1 LKGDLEMGP
10 LAGLKIVEFAGIG
23 PGPFAAMLLAD
34 LGAEIIRIERKESSG
49 MGLQRPREYDY
60 AMRNRT
66 TIHLDLKSPQGVEF
80 ALRLVDQADALM
92 EGFRPQVMERLGVGP
107 NVCLTRNPKLVYG
120 RITGWGQSGP
130 LALAAGHDLNYIAL
144 TGALHAI
151 GRQGQAPAI
160 PLNLLGDYAGGS
172 LYLVIG
178 ILSALHEAKSSGR
191 GQVVDAA
198 IVDGVASLSTQLYG
212 MIKSGLLNHERGTN
226 FIDSGAHFY
235 DVYECADSKWISIA
249 PVESKFYALMLQLVG
264 VDIETPQLQR
274 ADWPSAKVKIAQ
286 RIRTKTRDEWTQ
298 LLEGTDMCFAPV
310 LDFDEAIDHPH
321 MKARGIFVDIS
332 GEVQPGPAPR
342 FSRSEPGTP
351 KPGVVATHE
360 TVCGLLHGWLDEK
373 EVNAAYEAGTI

>member
-1 LKGDLEMGP
+1 MGP

-34 LGAEIIRIERKESSG
+34 LGAEIIRIERKELSG

-178 ILSALHEAKSSGR
+178 MLSALHEAKSSGR

-235 DVYECADSKWISIA
+235 DVYECADGKWISIA

-274 ADWPSAKVKIAQ
+274 AGWPAAKVKIAQ

-310 LDFDEAIDHPH
+310 LDLDEAIDHPH
-321 MKARGIFVDIS
+321 MKARGIFVDIA

-342 FSRSEPGTP
+342 FSRSDPGIP

-360 TVCGLLHGWLDEK
+360 TVCGLLHGWLDDQ
-373 EVNAAYEAGTI
+373 EVTAAYESGTI

>member
-1 LKGDLEMGP
+1 MGP

-235 DVYECADSKWISIA
+235 DVYECADGKWISIA

-264 VDIETPQLQR
+264 VDIESPQLQR
-274 ADWPSAKVKIAQ
+274 AGWPSAKVKIAQ

-342 FSRSEPGTP
+342 FSRSEPETP

>member
-1 LKGDLEMGP
+1 MGP

-34 LGAEIIRIERKESSG
+34 LGAEIIRIERKEPSG
-49 MGLQRPREYDY
+49 LGLQRPREYDY

-66 TIHLDLKSPQGVEF
+66 TIHLDLKSPQGIDF

-92 EGFRPQVMERLGVGP
+92 EGFRPLVMERLGVGP

-144 TGALHAI
+144 SGALHAM
-151 GRQGQAPAI
+151 GRQGQAPTI

-178 ILSALHEAKSSGR
+178 MLSALLEAKSSGR

-235 DVYECADSKWISIA
+235 DVYECADGKWISIA
-249 PVESKFYALMLQLVG
+249 PVEPKFYALMQKLVG

-274 ADWPSAKVKIAQ
+274 AGWPAAKVKIAQ
-286 RIRTKTRDEWTQ
+286 RIRTKTRKEWTQ

-310 LDFDEAIDHPH
+310 LDLDEATDHPH
-321 MKARGIFVDIS
+321 MKARGIFVDIA

-342 FSRSEPGTP
+342 FSRSETGTP

-360 TVCGLLHGWLDEK
+360 TVCDLLRGWLDEK

>member
-1 LKGDLEMGP
+1 MGP

-34 LGAEIIRIERKESSG
+34 LGAEIIRIERKEPSG
-49 MGLQRPREYDY
+49 LGLQRPREYDY

-66 TIHLDLKSPQGVEF
+66 TIHLDLKSPQGIDF

-92 EGFRPQVMERLGVGP
+92 EGFRPLVMERLGVGP

-144 TGALHAI
+144 SGALHAM
-151 GRQGQAPAI
+151 GRQGQAPTI

-178 ILSALHEAKSSGR
+178 MLSALLEAKSSGR

-235 DVYECADSKWISIA
+235 DVYECADGKWISIA
-249 PVESKFYALMLQLVG
+249 PVEPKFYALMQKLVG

-274 ADWPSAKVKIAQ
+274 AGWPAAKVKIAQ
-286 RIRTKTRDEWTQ
+286 RIKTKTRDEWTL

-310 LDFDEAIDHPH
+310 LDLDEATDHPH
-321 MKARGIFVDIS
+321 MKARGIFVDIA

-342 FSRSEPGTP
+342 FSRSETGTP

-360 TVCGLLHGWLDEK
+360 TVCDLLRGWLDEK

>member
-1 LKGDLEMGP
+1 MGP
-10 LAGLKIVEFAGIG
+10 LAGLKIIEFAGIG

-34 LGAEIIRIERKESSG
+34 LGAEIIRIERKEPSG
-49 MGLQRPREYDY
+49 LGLERPRKYDY

-66 TIHLDLKSPQGVEF
+66 TIQLDLKSPQGIDF

-92 EGFRPQVMERLGVGP
+92 EGFRPQVMERLGIGP
-107 NVCLTRNPKLVYG
+107 NVCLKRNPKLVFG

-144 TGALHAI
+144 TGALHAM

-178 ILSALHEAKSSGR
+178 MLSALHEAKYSGR

-235 DVYECADSKWISIA
+235 DVYECSDGKWISIA
-249 PVESKFYALMLQLVG
+249 PIESKFYSLMQKLIG
-264 VDIETPQLQR
+264 IDIETPQLQR
-274 ADWPSAKVKIAQ
+274 AGWPAAKVKIAQ
-286 RIRTKTRDEWTQ
+286 RIRTKTRKEWTQ

-310 LDFDEAIDHPH
+310 LDLDEATDHPH
-321 MKARGIFVDIS
+321 MKARGIFVDIA

-342 FSRSEPGTP
+342 FSRSETGTP

-360 TVCGLLHGWLDEK
+360 TVCDLLRGWLNEK

>member
-1 LKGDLEMGP
+1 MGP
-10 LAGLKIVEFAGIG
+10 LVGLKIVEFAGIG

-34 LGAEIIRIERKESSG
+34 LGAEIIRIERKEPSG
-49 MGLQRPREYDY
+49 LGLQRPREYDY

-66 TIHLDLKSPQGVEF
+66 TIHLDLKSPHGIEF

-144 TGALHAI
+144 TGALHAM

-178 ILSALHEAKSSGR
+178 MLSAMLEAKSSGR

-235 DVYECADSKWISIA
+235 DVYECADGKWISIA
-249 PVESKFYALMLQLVG
+249 PVEPKFYELMQKLVG
-264 VDIETPQLQR
+264 VNIETPQLQR
-274 ADWPSAKVKIAQ
+274 TGWPAAKVKIAQ
-286 RIRTKTRDEWTQ
+286 RIRTKTRDEWTV

-310 LDFDEAIDHPH
+310 LDLDEATDHPH
-321 MKARGIFVDIS
+321 MKARGIFVDIA

-342 FSRSEPGTP
+342 FSRSETGTP

-360 TVCGLLHGWLDEK
+360 SVCDLLRGWLDEK

>member
-1 LKGDLEMGP
+1 MGP

>member
-1 LKGDLEMGP
+1 MGP

-34 LGAEIIRIERKESSG
+34 LGAEIIRIERKEPSG
-49 MGLQRPREYDY
+49 LGLERPRKYDY

-66 TIHLDLKSPQGVEF
+66 TIQLDLKSPQGIDF

-92 EGFRPQVMERLGVGP
+92 EGFRPQVMERLGIGP
-107 NVCLTRNPKLVYG
+107 NVCLKRNPKLVFG

-178 ILSALHEAKSSGR
+178 MLSALHEAKYSGR

-212 MIKSGLLNHERGTN
+212 MIKSGLHNHERGTN
-226 FIDSGAHFY
+226 SIDSGAHFY
-235 DVYECADSKWISIA
+235 DVYECSDGKWISIA
-249 PVESKFYALMLQLVG
+249 PIESKFYSLMQKMIG
-264 VDIETPQLQR
+264 IDIETPQLQR
-274 ADWPSAKVKIAQ
+274 AGWPAAKVKIAQ
-286 RIRTKTRDEWTQ
+286 RIRTKTRKEWTQ

-310 LDFDEAIDHPH
+310 LDLDEATDHPH
-321 MKARGIFVDIS
+321 MKARGIFVDIA

-342 FSRSEPGTP
+342 FSRSELGTP

-360 TVCGLLHGWLDEK
+360 TVCSLLRGWLDEK
-373 EVNAAYEAGTI
+373 ELNTAYKAGTI

>member
-1 LKGDLEMGP
+1 MGP

-34 LGAEIIRIERKESSG
+34 LGAEIIRIERKEPSG
-49 MGLQRPREYDY
+49 LGLQRPREYDY

-66 TIHLDLKSPQGVEF
+66 TIHLDLKSPQGIDF

-92 EGFRPQVMERLGVGP
+92 EGFRPLVMERLGVGP

-144 TGALHAI
+144 SGALHAM

-178 ILSALHEAKSSGR
+178 MLSALHEAKSSGR

-235 DVYECADSKWISIA
+235 DVYECADGKWISIA
-249 PVESKFYALMLQLVG
+249 PVEPKFYALMQKLVG

-274 ADWPSAKVKIAQ
+274 AGWPAAKVKIAQ
-286 RIRTKTRDEWTQ
+286 RIRTKTRDEWTL

-310 LDFDEAIDHPH
+310 LDLDEATDHPH
-321 MKARGIFVDIS
+321 MKARGIFVDIA

-342 FSRSEPGTP
+342 FSRSETGTP

-360 TVCGLLHGWLDEK
+360 TVCDLLRGWLDEK

>member
-1 LKGDLEMGP
+1 MGP

-34 LGAEIIRIERKESSG
+34 LGAEIIRIERKEPSG
-49 MGLQRPREYDY
+49 LGLQRPREYDY

-66 TIHLDLKSPQGVEF
+66 TIHLDLKSPHGIEF

-144 TGALHAI
+144 TGALHAM

-178 ILSALHEAKSSGR
+178 MLSAMLEAKSSGR

-235 DVYECADSKWISIA
+235 DVYECADGKWISIA
-249 PVESKFYALMLQLVG
+249 PVEPKFYELMQKLVG
-264 VDIETPQLQR
+264 VNIETPQLQR
-274 ADWPSAKVKIAQ
+274 TGWPAAKVKIAQ
-286 RIRTKTRDEWTQ
+286 RIRTKTRDEWTV

-310 LDFDEAIDHPH
+310 LDLDEATDHPH
-321 MKARGIFVDIS
+321 MKARGIFVDIA

-342 FSRSEPGTP
+342 FSRSETGTP

-360 TVCGLLHGWLDEK
+360 SVCDLLRGWLDEK

>member
-1 LKGDLEMGP
+1 MGP

-178 ILSALHEAKSSGR
+178 ILSALHEAKLSGR

-235 DVYECADSKWISIA
+235 DVYECADGKWISIA

-274 ADWPSAKVKIAQ
+274 AGWPSAKVKIAQ

>member
-1 LKGDLEMGP
+1 
-10 LAGLKIVEFAGIG
+10 
-23 PGPFAAMLLAD
+23 
-34 LGAEIIRIERKESSG
+34 
-49 MGLQRPREYDY
+49 
-60 AMRNRT
+60 MRNRT

-178 ILSALHEAKSSGR
+178 MLSALHEAKSSGR

-235 DVYECADSKWISIA
+235 DVYECADGKWISIA

-274 ADWPSAKVKIAQ
+274 AGWPAAKVKIAQ

-310 LDFDEAIDHPH
+310 LDLDEAIDHPH
-321 MKARGIFVDIS
+321 MKARGIFVDIA

-342 FSRSEPGTP
+342 FSRSDPGIP

-360 TVCGLLHGWLDEK
+360 TVCGLLHGWLDDQ
-373 EVNAAYEAGTI
+373 EVTAAYESGTI

>member
-1 LKGDLEMGP
+1 MKGDLEMGP

-178 ILSALHEAKSSGR
+178 ILSALHEAKLSGR

-235 DVYECADSKWISIA
+235 DVYECADGKWISIA

-274 ADWPSAKVKIAQ
+274 AGWPSAKVKIAQ

>member
-1 LKGDLEMGP
+1 MGP

-34 LGAEIIRIERKESSG
+34 LGAEIIRIERKELSG

-178 ILSALHEAKSSGR
+178 MLSALHEAKSSGR

-235 DVYECADSKWISIA
+235 DVYECADGKWISIA

-274 ADWPSAKVKIAQ
+274 AGWPAAKVKIAQ

-310 LDFDEAIDHPH
+310 LDLDEAIDHPH
-321 MKARGIFVDIS
+321 MKARGIFVDIA

-342 FSRSEPGTP
+342 FSRSDPGTP

-360 TVCGLLHGWLDEK
+360 SVCDLLRGWLDEK

>member
-1 LKGDLEMGP
+1 MGP

-235 DVYECADSKWISIA
+235 DVYECADGKWISIA

>member
-1 LKGDLEMGP
+1 MGP

-34 LGAEIIRIERKESSG
+34 LGAEIIRIERKELSG

-178 ILSALHEAKSSGR
+178 MLSALHEAKSSGR

-235 DVYECADSKWISIA
+235 DVYECADGKWISIA

-274 ADWPSAKVKIAQ
+274 AGWPAAKVKIAQ

-310 LDFDEAIDHPH
+310 LDLDEAIDHPH
-321 MKARGIFVDIS
+321 MKARGIFVDIA

-342 FSRSEPGTP
+342 FSRSDPGIP

>member
-1 LKGDLEMGP
+1 MGP

-34 LGAEIIRIERKESSG
+34 LGAEIIRIERKEFSC

-107 NVCLTRNPKLVYG
+107 NVCITRNPKLVYG

-178 ILSALHEAKSSGR
+178 MLSALHEAKSSGR

-235 DVYECADSKWISIA
+235 DVYECADGKWISIA

-274 ADWPSAKVKIAQ
+274 AGWPAAKVKIAQ
-286 RIRTKTRDEWTQ
+286 RVRTKTRDEWTQ

-310 LDFDEAIDHPH
+310 LDLDEAIDHPH
-321 MKARGIFVDIS
+321 MKARGIFVDIA

-342 FSRSEPGTP
+342 FSRSDPGTP

>member
-1 LKGDLEMGP
+1 MGP

-34 LGAEIIRIERKESSG
+34 LGAEIIRIERKEPSG
-49 MGLQRPREYDY
+49 LGLERPRKYDY

-66 TIHLDLKSPQGVEF
+66 TIQLDLKSPQGIDF

-92 EGFRPQVMERLGVGP
+92 EGFRPQVMERLGIGP
-107 NVCLTRNPKLVYG
+107 NVCLKRNPKLVFG

-144 TGALHAI
+144 TGALHAM

-178 ILSALHEAKSSGR
+178 MLSAMHEAKYSGR

-212 MIKSGLLNHERGTN
+212 MIKSGLLNHKRGTN

-235 DVYECADSKWISIA
+235 DVYECSDGKWISIA
-249 PVESKFYALMLQLVG
+249 PIESKFYSLMQKLIG
-264 VDIETPQLQR
+264 IDIETPQLQR
-274 ADWPSAKVKIAQ
+274 AGWPAAKVKIAQ
-286 RIRTKTRDEWTQ
+286 RIRTKTRKEWTQ

-310 LDFDEAIDHPH
+310 LDLDEATDHPH
-321 MKARGIFVDIS
+321 MKARGIFVDIA

-342 FSRSEPGTP
+342 FSRSETGTP

-360 TVCGLLHGWLDEK
+360 TVCDLLRGWLDEK

>member
-1 LKGDLEMGP
+1 MGP

-34 LGAEIIRIERKESSG
+34 LGAEIIRIERKEPSG
-49 MGLQRPREYDY
+49 LGLQRPREYDY

-66 TIHLDLKSPQGVEF
+66 TIHLDLKSPHGIEF

-144 TGALHAI
+144 TGALHAM

-178 ILSALHEAKSSGR
+178 MLSAMLEAKSSGR

-235 DVYECADSKWISIA
+235 DVYECADGKWISIA
-249 PVESKFYALMLQLVG
+249 PVEPKFYALMQKLVG

-274 ADWPSAKVKIAQ
+274 AGWPAAKVKIAQ
-286 RIRTKTRDEWTQ
+286 RIKTKTRDEWTL

-310 LDFDEAIDHPH
+310 LDLDEATDHPH
-321 MKARGIFVDIS
+321 MKARGIFVDIA

-342 FSRSEPGTP
+342 FSRSETGTP

-360 TVCGLLHGWLDEK
+360 TVCDLLRGWLNEK

>member
-1 LKGDLEMGP
+1 MGP

-34 LGAEIIRIERKESSG
+34 LGAEIIRIERKELSG

-178 ILSALHEAKSSGR
+178 MLSALHEVKSSGR

-235 DVYECADSKWISIA
+235 DVYECADGKWISIA

-274 ADWPSAKVKIAQ
+274 AGWPAAKVKIAQ
-286 RIRTKTRDEWTQ
+286 RIRTKTRDEWTR

-310 LDFDEAIDHPH
+310 LDLDEAIDHKH
-321 MKARGIFVDIS
+321 MKARGIFVDIA

-373 EVNAAYEAGTI
+373 EVSAAYEAGTI

>member
-1 LKGDLEMGP
+1 MGP

-34 LGAEIIRIERKESSG
+34 LGAEIIRIERKELSG

-178 ILSALHEAKSSGR
+178 MLSALHEAKSSGR

-249 PVESKFYALMLQLVG
+249 PVESKFYELMLQLVG

-274 ADWPSAKVKIAQ
+274 AGWPAAKVKIAQ
-286 RIRTKTRDEWTQ
+286 RIRTKTRDEWTR

-310 LDFDEAIDHPH
+310 LDLDEAIDHKH
-321 MKARGIFVDIS
+321 MKARGIFVDIA

-373 EVNAAYEAGTI
+373 EVSAAYEAGTI

>member
-1 LKGDLEMGP
+1 MGP

-34 LGAEIIRIERKESSG
+34 LGAEIIRIERKEPSG
-49 MGLQRPREYDY
+49 LGLERPRKYDY

-66 TIHLDLKSPQGVEF
+66 TIQLDLKSPQGIDF

-92 EGFRPQVMERLGVGP
+92 EGFRPQVMERLGIGP
-107 NVCLTRNPKLVYG
+107 NVCLKRNPKLVFG

-178 ILSALHEAKSSGR
+178 MLSALHEAKYSGR

-212 MIKSGLLNHERGTN
+212 MIKSGLHNHERGTN

-235 DVYECADSKWISIA
+235 DVYECSDGKWISIA
-249 PVESKFYALMLQLVG
+249 PIESKFYSLMQKL
-264 VDIETPQLQR
+264 
-274 ADWPSAKVKIAQ
+274 
-286 RIRTKTRDEWTQ
+286 
-298 LLEGTDMCFAPV
+298 
-310 LDFDEAIDHPH
+310 
-321 MKARGIFVDIS
+321 IS
-332 GEVQPGPAPR
+332 
-342 FSRSEPGTP
+342 FCISE
-351 KPGVVATHE
+351 
-360 TVCGLLHGWLDEK
+360 
-373 EVNAAYEAGTI
+373 

>member
-1 LKGDLEMGP
+1 MGP

-34 LGAEIIRIERKESSG
+34 LGAEIIRIERKEPSG
-49 MGLQRPREYDY
+49 LGLQRPREYDY

-66 TIHLDLKSPQGVEF
+66 TIHLDLKSPHGIEF

-92 EGFRPQVMERLGVGP
+92 EGFRPQAMERLGVGP

-144 TGALHAI
+144 TGALHAM

-178 ILSALHEAKSSGR
+178 MLSAMLEAKSSGR

-235 DVYECADSKWISIA
+235 DVYECADGKWISIA
-249 PVESKFYALMLQLVG
+249 PVEPKFYELMQKLVG
-264 VDIETPQLQR
+264 VNIETPQLQR
-274 ADWPSAKVKIAQ
+274 TGWPAAKVKIAQ
-286 RIRTKTRDEWTQ
+286 RIRTKTRDEWTV

-310 LDFDEAIDHPH
+310 LDLDEATDHPH
-321 MKARGIFVDIS
+321 MKARGIFVDIA

-342 FSRSEPGTP
+342 FSRSETGTP

-360 TVCGLLHGWLDEK
+360 TVCDLLRGWLDEK